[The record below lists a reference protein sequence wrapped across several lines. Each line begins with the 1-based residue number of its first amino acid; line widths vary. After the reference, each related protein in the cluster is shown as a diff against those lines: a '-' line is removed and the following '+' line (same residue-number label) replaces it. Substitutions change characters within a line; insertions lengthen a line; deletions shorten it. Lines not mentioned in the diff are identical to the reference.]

1 MIQEVT
7 LSLFGIYIF
16 FINLFIK
23 QMVHFMTTKYLN

>member
-16 FINLFIK
+16 LNLFIK
-23 QMVHFMTTKYLN
+23 QMLHFMTTKYLN